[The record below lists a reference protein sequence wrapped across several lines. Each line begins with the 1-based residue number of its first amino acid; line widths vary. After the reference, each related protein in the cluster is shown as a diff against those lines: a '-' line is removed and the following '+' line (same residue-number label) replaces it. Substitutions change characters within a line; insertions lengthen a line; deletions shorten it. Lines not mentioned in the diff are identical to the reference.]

1 MCKSLFDF
9 IDWDMAREY
18 DELIHQLV
26 KRQVH
31 FSYSNACCGF
41 ANVFCIAYTL

>member
-9 IDWDMAREY
+9 IGWDMAREY

-26 KRQVH
+26 KRQVD

-41 ANVFCIAYTL
+41 ANVFCIAYTV